1 MRRLRLN
8 RIRNM
13 PAAEIRS
20 RARQEFLKLGG
31 RFSLASGREMS
42 DSEFLRHFPRT
53 AALPSAKAAAALILD
68 RIYRETHSPEE
79 RSALISKADSACC
92 GRFDLMGFSAL
103 SFGEPIDWRLEPLSG
118 RRTGLVH
125 WSRIDYL
132 DPQVA
137 GDKKITWELNRHQHF
152 VTLGQAYWMTG
163 DEGYAVAFADQI
175 TSWMDANPPGIGIN
189 WASSLELAFR
199 LVSWIWALYLF
210 SDARAVTQELVA
222 RLLKFMLLHA
232 RHIDAFTSQYFSPN
246 THLTGEALGLVY
258 LGVALPELES
268 APYWRERGLKILV
281 EQLPIQ
287 V

>member
-68 RIYRETHSPEE
+68 RIYRETHSQEDGLRGPFPALSQRAAIVAAMDRRFPEE

-92 GRFDLMGFSAL
+92 GRFDLIGFSAL

-175 TSWMDANPPGIGIN
+175 TSWMD
-189 WASSLELAFR
+189 
-199 LVSWIWALYLF
+199 
-210 SDARAVTQELVA
+210 
-222 RLLKFMLLHA
+222 
-232 RHIDAFTSQYFSPN
+232 
-246 THLTGEALGLVY
+246 
-258 LGVALPELES
+258 
-268 APYWRERGLKILV
+268 
-281 EQLPIQ
+281 
-287 V
+287 